1 MNGIPFLYTKSLKI
15 TFLAAENCI
24 SSSTDN
30 IIQELHIVTN
40 MYKAGGLN
48 MNVYHGDNE
57 LKINAL
63 KDNSRPESLKI
74 CSQGQHILII
84 NIFIQTIKQGA
95 RFTTNSVP

>member
-1 MNGIPFLYTKSLKI
+1 MPFIHTKSSYIILL
-15 TFLAAENCI
+15 TVENFI

-63 KDNSRPESLKI
+63 RYNSRPESLKI

-84 NIFIQTIKQGA
+84 KIFIQTIKQGA
-95 RFTTNSVP
+95 SFTTNSVP